1 MDPTEK
7 LDLEQ
12 ERILASK
19 MQTQLLLQVLL
30 IVINIDALISGFQY
44 SQLLFSNG
52 IDNVILPFIET
63 DVQTL
68 APRRSSL
75 AARRKAHPQNKS
87 DPNISAL
94 QSTIEDPLS
103 DRKVR
108 KHIKKGPFSWLTQK
122 VSMILLIS
130 NYIGFHFRYL

>member
-1 MDPTEK
+1 MDQTEK

-30 IVINIDALISGFQY
+30 TVMIIDTLDSSFQY
-44 SQLLFSNG
+44 RNFSQLLFSNN
-52 IDNVILPFIET
+52 IDNVILTFIET

-108 KHIKKGPFSWLTQK
+108 KHIKKGPWFK
-122 VSMILLIS
+122 H
-130 NYIGFHFRYL
+130 G

>member
-1 MDPTEK
+1 MDQTEK

-30 IVINIDALISGFQY
+30 ILNSGFQN
-44 SQLLFSNG
+44 SQLLFSNN
-52 IDNVILPFIET
+52 IDNVILTFIET

-108 KHIKKGPFSWLTQK
+108 KHIKKGPWFK
-122 VSMILLIS
+122 H
-130 NYIGFHFRYL
+130 G

>member
-19 MQTQLLLQVLL
+19 MQTLLLLQVLL

-103 DRKVR
+103 ERKVR
-108 KHIKKGPFSWLTQK
+108 NYTTQ
-122 VSMILLIS
+122 
-130 NYIGFHFRYL
+130 

>member
-1 MDPTEK
+1 MDQTEK

-30 IVINIDALISGFQY
+30 TVMIIDTLNSSFRY
-44 SQLLFSNG
+44 LSQLLFSNN
-52 IDNVILPFIET
+52 IDNVILTFIET

-108 KHIKKGPFSWLTQK
+108 NHTT
-122 VSMILLIS
+122 
-130 NYIGFHFRYL
+130 H

>member
-1 MDPTEK
+1 M
-7 LDLEQ
+7 
-12 ERILASK
+12 
-19 MQTQLLLQVLL
+19 
-30 IVINIDALISGFQY
+30 
-44 SQLLFSNG
+44 
-52 IDNVILPFIET
+52 
-63 DVQTL
+63 QTL

-108 KHIKKGPFSWLTQK
+108 NHTTHYLEIRMYCPK
-122 VSMILLIS
+122 MILFIS
-130 NYIGFHFRYL
+130 NNIG

>member
-1 MDPTEK
+1 MVFNK
-7 LDLEQ
+7 
-12 ERILASK
+12 
-19 MQTQLLLQVLL
+19 
-30 IVINIDALISGFQY
+30 
-44 SQLLFSNG
+44 LLFSNN
-52 IDNVILPFIET
+52 IDNVILTFIET

-68 APRRSSL
+68 APRRSSI

-108 KHIKKGPFSWLTQK
+108 KDIKKGPWFKQN
-122 VSMILLIS
+122 VPMILLIS
-130 NYIGFHFRYL
+130 NYIGLHVRYL